1 MGSNWDV
8 EGPEHPAASPPQ
20 SARALSGKLPS
31 TARRT
36 PQRRA
41 GNLATCT
48 RWADAEHPRW
58 RQTGDMARYSTTLVT
73 DAPAVPVLD
82 RLADFAT
89 VADWDPGVSDAALIV
104 GEPGR
109 IGSRYLVTATFG
121 PRRIPLEYEII
132 ERVDP
137 IDGKAGRVVLVAQT
151 GSFTS
156 HDTITVTPTPT
167 GSLVQYDAILT
178 LHGPGR
184 VLDWPLHASFQ
195 LIGRRAEQGLR
206 AELDHLAAAKD
217 ARPE

>member
-1 MGSNWDV
+1 
-8 EGPEHPAASPPQ
+8 
-20 SARALSGKLPS
+20 
-31 TARRT
+31 
-36 PQRRA
+36 
-41 GNLATCT
+41 
-48 RWADAEHPRW
+48 
-58 RQTGDMARYSTTLVT
+58 MAHYSTTLMT

-82 RLADFAT
+82 RLADFAN

-109 IGSRYLVTATFG
+109 LGSRYLVTATFG

-137 IDGKAGRVVLVAQT
+137 IDGRAGRVVLVAQA

-156 HDTITVTPTPT
+156 HDTITVTATPT

-178 LHGPGR
+178 LQGLGR
-184 VLDWPLHASFQ
+184 VMDWPLHWSFQ

-206 AELDHLAAAKD
+206 AELDHLAAAQG
-217 ARPE
+217 APAE